1 MIWITAGCNLFL
13 AMAVH
18 PDDAMIPCSLALL
31 SLMTEDYRSYLSNA
45 FDGLTAQYMS
55 ATVSDLVETYVG
67 PEWDLY
73 LGCFLL
79 FILTFVIAFRRQN

>member
-1 MIWITAGCNLFL
+1 
-13 AMAVH
+13 
-18 PDDAMIPCSLALL
+18 
-31 SLMTEDYRSYLSNA
+31 MTEDYRSYLSNA